1 MVKVY
6 IEDAED
12 LMRESKTYR
21 DILEHRRN
29 CKKWGKSFCMK
40 CFGNGLTQFTKN
52 LQEEL
57 RQEFKED
64 KTAQ

>member
-1 MVKVY
+1 MEKAY
-6 IEDAED
+6 IGDAED

-21 DILEHRRN
+21 NILVHRRN

-40 CFGNGLTQFTKN
+40 CFGNGLTQFTRN

-57 RQEFKED
+57 RQKQ
-64 KTAQ
+64 KGSKR